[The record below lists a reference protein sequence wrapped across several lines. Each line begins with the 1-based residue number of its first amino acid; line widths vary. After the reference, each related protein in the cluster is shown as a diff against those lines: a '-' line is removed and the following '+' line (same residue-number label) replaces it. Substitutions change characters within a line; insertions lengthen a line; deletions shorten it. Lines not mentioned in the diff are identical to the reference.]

1 MLTMKNKIIVFCV
14 FLFFMFILTNLYSQE
29 IENDKEIDS
38 EKVIIKIE
46 ENTCLKNIKNVI
58 TNNIYKNKITSFK
71 NTIFKN
77 KRKTFFLK

>member
-1 MLTMKNKIIVFCV
+1 VLTMKNKIIVFCV

>member
-1 MLTMKNKIIVFCV
+1 
-14 FLFFMFILTNLYSQE
+14 MFILTNLYSQE